1 MSGQWCTDSSTK
13 DEQCAIEYNEDVAE
27 KVTPEALLD
36 ATSVLDARDGHLHG
50 TWRVVDGPGAVVV
63 DAHTDRVFVAS
74 NDVSNGS
81 PNYYIPVACRGL
93 FGQIGCLGRSLAYA
107 ARELRKGRTGTVS
120 MFDARTAP

>member
-1 MSGQWCTDSSTK
+1 MANGGSGT
-13 DEQCAIEYNEDVAE
+13 V
-27 KVTPEALLD
+27 
-36 ATSVLDARDGHLHG
+36 SVLDARDGHLRG

-63 DAHTDRVFVAS
+63 DTQTDRVFVAS

-93 FGQIGCLGRSLAYA
+93 FGQIGCLGRSLAYG